1 MIFSHRASLLLRKH
15 SNLFSTAEQIV
26 RREQKAE
33 DQHNAPEKILNK
45 QPRQYSYR
53 NPENGVTDQSSHILS
68 RPFFIFY
75 DDAELRE
82 LLRSGAIRKHQ
93 LGAKYLLP
101 LISFYAFAR
110 GIFTIHFATFS

>member
-75 DDAELRE
+75 DDARVKRSKSRSCLHDKAFELGTR
-82 LLRSGAIRKHQ
+82 Q
-93 LGAKYLLP
+93 
-101 LISFYAFAR
+101 
-110 GIFTIHFATFS
+110 T